1 MAQKRLKIWGLLGGL
16 VLIPCHTAMGQCA
29 IENILK
35 GDFPQSENQWSPLRK
50 PWYAEGNV
58 MIINGT
64 VRSPDHTV
72 GWHGIRQSV
81 SLLANK
87 GYALTAFV
95 RTSRNMRDGHLG
107 VRGAGLPKPVDMQ
120 FGPHTDR
127 SMVRVMFTP
136 AKAGNYDVFVG
147 FWVVDKESSM
157 EVDFVRLEP
166 LSAGCSDVVTNPAA
180 LFF

>member
-1 MAQKRLKIWGLLGGL
+1 MTQKRLKIWGLLGGL

-29 IENILK
+29 VENILK
-35 GDFPQSENQWSPLRK
+35 GDFPQTDNQWLPVRK
-50 PWYAEGNV
+50 PWFAEGNV

-64 VRSPDHTV
+64 ARSPDHTV
-72 GWHGIRQSV
+72 GWHGLRQSV

-107 VRGAGLPKPVDMQ
+107 FRGAGLAKPVDTQ
-120 FGPHTDR
+120 FGPHTNR
-127 SMVRVMFTP
+127 SSVRVTFTP
-136 AKAGNYDVFVG
+136 AKAGTYDVFIG
-147 FWVVDKESSM
+147 FSVLDKESSM
-157 EVDFVRLEP
+157 EVDHVSLES
-166 LSAGCSDVVTNPAA
+166 LSAGCSDVVTKPAA